1 MLLTIHH
8 ACCTGGS
15 IISQILASATN
26 SILISEI
33 NPFQSIRDKRIEPF
47 FDPTA
52 ILWHLVYNSK
62 EISNTHKLK
71 YFFCQLDISIEHA
84 KGLQKNLLLRDHTH
98 STFNFSDKDILF
110 MNKKLGS
117 QFLETIRYFYAL
129 KSKDFD
135 FIQIK
140 PIISIRHPLDS
151 FIAARKKGWLLP
163 YCGGG
168 EINLENYCK
177 GILKFQNYME
187 KEKSAKVIRYEDICI
202 NISDCLKKTFSDLNI
217 DYQIPSLDEIN
228 LIKVTGKSG
237 RKTENIS
244 LRERLI
250 EDVDNE
256 LKNQIEVSKYYKEY
270 CKLNKYNP
278 KFQDYQIIKS
288 T

>member
-33 NPFQSIRDKRIEPF
+33 NPFQSIRDQRIQPF
-47 FDPTA
+47 FAPTA

-62 EISNTHKLK
+62 DISHSQKLK
-71 YFFCQLDISIEHA
+71 YFYCQLDISIEHA

-98 STFNFSDKDILF
+98 STFNFSDKDIFF

-117 QFLETIRYFYAL
+117 SFLETLSYFYEL
-129 KSKDFD
+129 KSKDFNFALFKP
-135 FIQIK
+135 FI
-140 PIISIRHPLDS
+140 SVRHPLDS
-151 FIAARKKGWLLP
+151 FIAARKKGWLAP
-163 YCGGG
+163 YCGG

-177 GILKFQNYME
+177 GLLKFQKYME

-202 NISDCLKKTFSDLNI
+202 NLSDCLKKTFLDFNI
-217 DYQIPSLDEIN
+217 DYQIPSLNEIN

-237 RKTENIS
+237 RKTNNIL
-244 LRERLI
+244 LRERLN

-256 LKNQIEVSKYYKEY
+256 LKNQIEFSNYYKKY
-270 CKLNKYNP
+270 CQLNKYNP
-278 KFQDYQIIKS
+278 NYQDYQIIKS

>member
-62 EISNTHKLK
+62 EISQTHKLK

-98 STFNFSDKDILF
+98 STFNFSDKDIFF

-202 NISDCLKKTFSDLNI
+202 NISDCLKKTFFDLNI

-278 KFQDYQIIKS
+278 NFQDYQIIKS

>member
-98 STFNFSDKDILF
+98 STFNFSDKDIFF
-110 MNKKLGS
+110 MKKKLGS
-117 QFLETIRYFYAL
+117 QFLETLRYFYEL
-129 KSKDFD
+129 KSKDVD
-135 FIQIK
+135 FALIK
-140 PIISIRHPLDS
+140 PIISVRHPLDS
-151 FIAARKKGWLLP
+151 FIAARKKGWLFP

-177 GILKFQNYME
+177 GLLKFQNYME

-202 NISDCLKKTFSDLNI
+202 NFSDCLKKTFLDLNI

>member
-202 NISDCLKKTFSDLNI
+202 NISDCLKKTFFDLNI

-278 KFQDYQIIKS
+278 NFQDYQIIKS

>member
-62 EISNTHKLK
+62 EISHTHKLK
-71 YFFCQLDISIEHA
+71 YFYCQLDISIEHA
-84 KGLQKNLLLRDHTH
+84 RGLQKNLLLRDHTH
-98 STFNFSDKDILF
+98 STFNFSDKDIFF
-110 MNKKLGS
+110 MKKKLGS
-117 QFLETIRYFYAL
+117 QFLETLRYFYEL
-129 KSKDFD
+129 KNKDFD
-135 FIQIK
+135 FTLIK
-140 PIISIRHPLDS
+140 PIISVRHPLDS

-177 GILKFQNYME
+177 GLLKFQNYME

-202 NISDCLKKTFSDLNI
+202 NISECLQRTFLDLNI
-217 DYQIPSLDEIN
+217 DYQIPSLDEVN

-256 LKNQIEVSKYYKEY
+256 LKKQIEVSKYYKEY
-270 CKLNKYNP
+270 CKLNKYNT

>member
-33 NPFQSIRDKRIEPF
+33 NPFQSIRDRRIEPF

-98 STFNFSDKDILF
+98 STFNFSDKDIFF

-117 QFLETIRYFYAL
+117 SFLETLRYFYEL
-129 KSKDFD
+129 QIKDFD
-135 FIQIK
+135 FTLIK
-140 PIISIRHPLDS
+140 PIISVRHPLDS
-151 FIAARKKGWLLP
+151 FIAARKRDWLLP

-168 EINLENYCK
+168 DINLENYCK
-177 GILKFQNYME
+177 GLLKFQNYME

-202 NISDCLKKTFSDLNI
+202 NISDCLKKTFLDLNI

-256 LKNQIEVSKYYKEY
+256 LKNQIEVSKYYKKY
-270 CKLNKYNP
+270 CQLNKYNP
-278 KFQDYQIIKS
+278 NYQDYQIIKS

>member
-33 NPFQSIRDKRIEPF
+33 NPYKPIRDKRIKPF
-47 FDPTA
+47 FDPTS

-62 EISNTHKLK
+62 EISHTHKLK
-71 YFFCQLDISIEHA
+71 YFFCQLDISIEHV
-84 KGLQKNLLLRDHTH
+84 KGLKKNLLLRDHTH
-98 STFNFSDKDILF
+98 STFNFSDKDIFF

-117 QFLETIRYFYAL
+117 SFLESLRYFYEL

-135 FIQIK
+135 FTLIK
-140 PIISIRHPLDS
+140 PIISVRHPLDS
-151 FIAARKKGWLLP
+151 FIAARKKGWLSP
-163 YCGGG
+163 YCGG
-168 EINLENYCK
+168 EINLDNYCK
-177 GILKFQNYME
+177 GLLKFQKYME

-202 NISDCLKKTFSDLNI
+202 DLGDSLKQTFLDLNI

-237 RKTENIS
+237 RKTKNIS

-250 EDVDNE
+250 EDVDNV

-270 CKLNKYNP
+270 CLLNKYNP
-278 KFQDYQIIKS
+278 NYHEPQIIKS
-288 T
+288 I

>member
-117 QFLETIRYFYAL
+117 QFLEAIRYFYAL

-187 KEKSAKVIRYEDICI
+187 QEKSAKVIRYEDICI
-202 NISDCLKKTFSDLNI
+202 NISDCLKKTFFDLNI

-278 KFQDYQIIKS
+278 NFQDYQIIKS

>member
-33 NPFQSIRDKRIEPF
+33 NPFQSIRNKRIEPY

-117 QFLETIRYFYAL
+117 QFLETLRYFYEL

-135 FIQIK
+135 FNLIK
-140 PIISIRHPLDS
+140 PIISVRHPLDS
-151 FIAARKKGWLLP
+151 FIAARKIGGLLP
-163 YCGGG
+163 YCGEG

-202 NISDCLKKTFSDLNI
+202 DLGDRLKQTFLDLNI

-237 RKTENIS
+237 RKTKNIS

-250 EDVDNE
+250 EDVDNV

-270 CKLNKYNP
+270 CLLNKYNP
-278 KFQDYQIIKS
+278 NYHEPQIIKS
-288 T
+288 I